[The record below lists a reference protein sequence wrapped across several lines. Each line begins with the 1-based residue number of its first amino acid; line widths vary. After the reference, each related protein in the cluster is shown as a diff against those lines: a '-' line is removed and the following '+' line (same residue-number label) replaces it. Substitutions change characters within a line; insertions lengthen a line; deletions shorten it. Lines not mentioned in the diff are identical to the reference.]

1 MAEIDLPLPRLG
13 ETMEEGRIVTWL
25 KQPGDRFKRGE
36 ILLEVETDK
45 TVVEVPALQDGVMVA
60 HLAAEADMIPVDAPI
75 ARIEV
80 AGAVE
85 APAAPKQAATPA
97 PIAPKPT
104 PQVTRSTGNDGLRAS
119 PRARRLARDRGIDLT
134 ALTGSGRNGR
144 ISGDD
149 VLSVGATKDTAAASA
164 IQVATIAGTI
174 QVREWPAVGQRRGD
188 AFLIHGLFADADSYT
203 LVARRLAKNGLRV
216 LAIDLPGHGG
226 TNASATTLDQ
236 LVDTTATTLRALAV
250 GPVRLVGHS
259 LGAMVAAKLAA
270 EGEVALDHLLLLA
283 PAGLGKEI
291 DAGFINGMIAADTI
305 ADLEREIAKLDGG
318 ALSPSYLT
326 ELLSRIQSRRPM
338 LRDLAASINDAGGQ
352 RHSIVAD
359 LERVKVPVTAHLRSQ
374 GPRHSLAARRTSTGT
389 RRGALREECRP
400 HASLDGAKSGG
411 GPAAGPPLGHRRGTF
426 PTPQFF
432 TEYETPALGAA
443 VRPFWWRVGM
453 NIFYIIGVV
462 VVVAVILGY
471 LGLA

>member
-97 PIAPKPT
+97 PDCAEADAASYAVNSATTACAPVRAHAGSRAIAVSIWP
-104 PQVTRSTGNDGLRAS
+104 RS
-119 PRARRLARDRGIDLT
+119 
-134 ALTGSGRNGR
+134 TGSGRNGR

-203 LVARRLAKNGLRV
+203 LVARRLAKSGLRV

-226 TNASATTLDQ
+226 SDASATTLDQ

-259 LGAMVAAKLAA
+259 LGAMIAAKLAA

-291 DAGFINGMIAADTI
+291 DAGFIDGMIAADTI
-305 ADLEREIAKLDGG
+305 ADLERETRQARWRRAIAELSDRAIGAHPVAPPDAARPRRLDQRCRRTT
-318 ALSPSYLT
+318 PFHRRR
-326 ELLSRIQSRRPM
+326 SRARESAGD
-338 LRDLAASINDAGGQ
+338 RD
-352 RHSIVAD
+352 
-359 LERVKVPVTAHLRSQ
+359 LRSQ
-374 GPRHSLAARRTSTGT
+374 GPRHSLAARRTATGT

-400 HASLDGAKSGG
+400 HASLDGAESRG

-432 TEYETPALGAA
+432 TE
-443 VRPFWWRVGM
+443 
-453 NIFYIIGVV
+453 
-462 VVVAVILGY
+462 
-471 LGLA
+471 